1 MLRKILPVSVFAAC
15 LTAGCTSYKP
25 SISAAC
31 EENSQSAILKW
42 ETFPVMKGELKVYA
56 SSDPDN
62 IPLEKP
68 IATTSISEQMLM
80 VRTNGRMD
88 RMYYTMVFN
97 DEFPITIASR
107 RIYLPGTQNFRDIG
121 GYFTTSGREVKWG
134 MVYRSDA
141 LDSIGSEGERILR
154 GLGVK
159 TIIDL
164 RPQWEQDTLP
174 CDYKRA
180 EVISIPIE
188 SQNSREVV
196 QRIQNG
202 EIRKGDAFLAM
213 QDEYI
218 QFVSRNSDAFA
229 KALRLFQEPQRY
241 PILISCSFGKDQ
253 SGFLSMLLLNLLDM
267 DPETIRKDYMSSNDY
282 INTGLF
288 AQWASQLSS
297 DSQESVTVLLMAH
310 EELID
315 ILKHQVEKEYG
326 SLDNYITQRLRLSE
340 KEQNKIKEILLY

>member
-1 MLRKILPVSVFAAC
+1 MLNKYLLLPFLLALLGSC
-15 LTAGCTSYKP
+15 SSNEPTIHTNCQRDEIGNY
-25 SISAAC
+25 
-31 EENSQSAILKW
+31 ILKW
-42 ETFPVMKGELKVYA
+42 EITPSMEGTVSITVSDDPARFDGPATKYVNIQDGVTTYVTNDNFDRKYFCLNFNGQYRHVVGSRSVVMDSVQ
-56 SSDPDN
+56 N
-62 IPLEKP
+62 
-68 IATTSISEQMLM
+68 
-80 VRTNGRMD
+80 VRD
-88 RMYYTMVFN
+88 
-97 DEFPITIASR
+97 
-107 RIYLPGTQNFRDIG
+107 LG
-121 GYFTTSGREVKWG
+121 GYTNPKGKTTKWG
-134 MVYRSDA
+134 KVFRAGQIGHLSEW
-141 LDSIGSEGERILR
+141 DSIRLNNLRI
-154 GLGVK
+154 K

-188 SQNSREVV
+188 SQNSQEVV
-196 QRIQNG
+196 RRIQNG

-241 PILISCSFGKDQ
+241 PILISCPFGKDQ

-326 SLDNYITQRLRLSE
+326 SLDNYIKQRLRLSE

>member
-1 MLRKILPVSVFAAC
+1 M
-15 LTAGCTSYKP
+15 
-25 SISAAC
+25 
-31 EENSQSAILKW
+31 
-42 ETFPVMKGELKVYA
+42 
-56 SSDPDN
+56 
-62 IPLEKP
+62 
-68 IATTSISEQMLM
+68 
-80 VRTNGRMD
+80 
-88 RMYYTMVFN
+88 
-97 DEFPITIASR
+97 
-107 RIYLPGTQNFRDIG
+107 GTG
-121 GYFTTSGREVKWG
+121 H
-134 MVYRSDA
+134 A
-141 LDSIGSEGERILR
+141 
-154 GLGVK
+154 
-159 TIIDL
+159 
-164 RPQWEQDTLP
+164 
-174 CDYKRA
+174 A

-288 AQWASQLSS
+288 AQWASLLSN

-315 ILKHQVEKEYG
+315 ILKHQIEKEYG
-326 SLDNYITQRLRLSE
+326 SLDNYIKQRLRLSE

>member
-1 MLRKILPVSVFAAC
+1 MLNKYLLLPFLLALLGSC
-15 LTAGCTSYKP
+15 SSNEPTIHTNCQRDEIGNY
-25 SISAAC
+25 
-31 EENSQSAILKW
+31 ILKW
-42 ETFPVMKGELKVYA
+42 EITPSMEGTVSITVSDDPARFDGPATKYVNIQDGVTTYVTNDNFDRKYFCLNFNGQYRHVVGSRSVVMDSVQ
-56 SSDPDN
+56 N
-62 IPLEKP
+62 
-68 IATTSISEQMLM
+68 
-80 VRTNGRMD
+80 VRD
-88 RMYYTMVFN
+88 
-97 DEFPITIASR
+97 
-107 RIYLPGTQNFRDIG
+107 LG
-121 GYFTTSGREVKWG
+121 GYTNPKGKTTKWG
-134 MVYRSDA
+134 KVFRAGQIGHLSEW
-141 LDSIGSEGERILR
+141 DSIRLNNLRI
-154 GLGVK
+154 K

-174 CDYKRA
+174 CGYKRA

-229 KALRLFQEPQRY
+229 KALRLFQEPRRY

-267 DPETIRKDYMSSNDY
+267 DPETIQKDYMSSNDY

-326 SLDNYITQRLRLSE
+326 SLDNYIKQRLRLSE